1 MALPGLSEAL
11 SARAMAPRLQ
21 GMLAPDWEL
30 LAGSPGKVL
39 ITPGEGASLQ
49 YRLELRRRGT
59 GETAERLVGGW
70 LSLTAQAAER
80 RLADTGPLVDRLDG
94 REDLHAFARPAV
106 LVREL
111 RLVLHAFPLD
121 PLLPGLVVATD
132 AEALVGMLGPVLTS
146 SVPGLLL
153 RDCSAQLVRYRQ
165 GSCVLRYELAW
176 HLESSRRGLK
186 QVLYGRV
193 YGDDRGRLV
202 GQVLTALRTP
212 PNGQAALPF
221 LVPRFQAYLPDLRL
235 ALVEA
240 VPGSPLLP
248 ALLRR
253 RPGVPVPPADA
264 GPGPAEAVAACARI
278 AAALHRS
285 SVPVGPPRT
294 LAEEIDGTLAS
305 VERLAPLAPALAASL
320 HRRLRALGDVAL
332 DPAEPLGVAHGD
344 FSPRHVLFDGP
355 TTSLVRF
362 DTVCLGEPAL
372 DLGQFTAHL
381 AASAPAPADL
391 ARAVRDG
398 AEDLGSV
405 FLREYLRQ
413 SGSGDPDALLA
424 RVAAHRTVALARLAV
439 RKWCQLKPERLRPVL
454 ALLEEPQRSRV
465 P

>member
-1 MALPGLSEAL
+1 
-11 SARAMAPRLQ
+11 
-21 GMLAPDWEL
+21 
-30 LAGSPGKVL
+30 
-39 ITPGEGASLQ
+39 
-49 YRLELRRRGT
+49 
-59 GETAERLVGGW
+59 
-70 LSLTAQAAER
+70 
-80 RLADTGPLVDRLDG
+80 
-94 REDLHAFARPAV
+94 
-106 LVREL
+106 
-111 RLVLHAFPLD
+111 
-121 PLLPGLVVATD
+121 
-132 AEALVGMLGPVLTS
+132 MLGPVLTS

-153 RDCSAQLVRYRQ
+153 RDCSTEVVRYRQ

-176 HLESSRRGLK
+176 HLQASRRGLK
-186 QVLYGRV
+186 QVLYGTV
-193 YGDDRGRLV
+193 YGDERGRLV
-202 GQVLTALRTP
+202 GQVVTALRTP
-212 PNGQAALPF
+212 ANGQAALPF

-240 VPGSPLLP
+240 VPGSALLP

-253 RPGVPVPPADA
+253 RPGVPVPPADG

-278 AAALHRS
+278 AAALHRT

-294 LAEEIDGTLAS
+294 LAEEVDGTLAS

-320 HRRLRALGDVAL
+320 DRRLRALGDVAL
-332 DPAEPLGVAHGD
+332 DVPGPLGVAHGD

-381 AASAPAPADL
+381 AASTPAAPDL
-391 ARAVRDG
+391 ARAVRNG
-398 AEDLGSV
+398 GEDLGSV